1 LTVEYRIGDSLE
13 VLKEYP
19 DDHFDSCVTDPPYGL
34 EFMGKEWDKL
44 AGDWGE
50 TQLEAQKRGGLIG
63 SDGVMRTKTRPFSQH
78 MKTVRYHAGQ
88 SAQAFHARWAK
99 EVYRVL
105 KPGAHL
111 LSFGGTRTYHR
122 MTCAL
127 EDVGFE
133 IRDCLMW
140 LYGSGFP
147 KSHDVGKAIDRHL
160 GGERQV
166 VGVSDAL
173 RGRKS
178 DNKESF
184 GQHIGNQ
191 PVNQYADGYPITEPA
206 TPEASKWQGW
216 GTALKPA
223 YEPIV
228 LARKPLIGTV
238 AENVLMH
245 GTGGI
250 NVDGCRIAIKDE
262 GVPVFLKKGEDSILC
277 YGNGLH
283 GSQRTGEMD
292 SATGR
297 WPSNLLLDEEA
308 AKMLDEQSGELPSG
322 ARPNSYGKVYQKDSA
337 QVYSKYAT
345 VPYFN
350 PLTDSGGASR
360 FFYIAKADRFEREAG
375 LVGNIECSRCKKLV
389 EEGKWPVHEGDHIY
403 NDHPTVKP
411 IELMRYLVRLVTPK
425 GGICLDP
432 FVGSGTTLI
441 ADMFEGVNGIGIE
454 KDAEKEGVIFH
465 RLEYWKPIA
474 EKRKTEEAQERKE
487 QSHRIAETLRTL
499 DHFESDEIEQEQ
511 EQLGDGA
518 LKGDTKQD

>member
-1 LTVEYRIGDSLE
+1 MTVEYRIGDCLE
-13 VLKEYP
+13 VLKDYP

-34 EFMGKEWDKL
+34 EFMGKEWDAPWKDSAIVTNL
-44 AGDWGE
+44 RSE
-50 TQLEAQKRGGLIG
+50 GGFQ
-63 SDGVMRTKTRPFSQH
+63 DGNGGNPYTRSRIRYQRDSH
-78 MKTVRYHAGQ
+78 LLQQWHTV
-88 SAQAFHARWAK
+88 WAK
-99 EVYRVL
+99 EVLRVL

-166 VGVSDAL
+166 VGISDAL

-250 NVDGCRIAIKDE
+250 NVDGCRIETLPEKPWGRVHPNRGKFPGWELDQNM
-262 GVPVFLKKGEDSILC
+262 VPAPEPNSI
-277 YGNGLH
+277 
-283 GSQRTGEMD
+283 
-292 SATGR
+292 GR
-297 WPSNLLLDEEA
+297 WPSNLLLDEES
-308 AKMLDEQSGELPSG
+308 AKMLDEQSGETNIGHVPSLSGG
-322 ARPNSYGKVYQKDSA
+322 AGGKGIYGTYHPIANQEL
-337 QVYSKYAT
+337 YY
-345 VPYFN
+345 P
-350 PLTDSGGASR
+350 SGGASR

-375 LVGNIECSRCKKLV
+375 LVGNIECSRCNKLA
-389 EEGKWPVHEGDHIY
+389 EEGQWPVHEGDHIY

-411 IELMRYLVRLVTPK
+411 IELMRYLVRLVTPRN
-425 GGICLDP
+425 GLCLDP

-441 ADMFEGVNGIGIE
+441 ADMFEGVNGVGIE
-454 KDAEKEGVIFH
+454 KDAEKKGTIFY
-465 RLEYWKPIA
+465 RLEYWRPIA
-474 EKRKTEEAQERKE
+474 EKRKTEEAQERKD

-499 DHFESDEIEQEQ
+499 DHFESDEIEE
-511 EQLGDGA
+511 EENLGDGTIN
-518 LKGDTKQD
+518 GDTSKVH

>member
-1 LTVEYRIGDSLE
+1 
-13 VLKEYP
+13 
-19 DDHFDSCVTDPPYGL
+19 
-34 EFMGKEWDKL
+34 
-44 AGDWGE
+44 
-50 TQLEAQKRGGLIG
+50 
-63 SDGVMRTKTRPFSQH
+63 
-78 MKTVRYHAGQ
+78 
-88 SAQAFHARWAK
+88 
-99 EVYRVL
+99 
-105 KPGAHL
+105 
-111 LSFGGTRTYHR
+111 

-250 NVDGCRIAIKDE
+250 NVDGCRIEVEDRQEYDFNRRGFHERADLSSRPYE
-262 GVPVFLKKGEDSILC
+262 GGWKPGVVKVGEIL
-277 YGNGLH
+277 
-283 GSQRTGEMD
+283 
-292 SATGR
+292 GR
-297 WPSNLLLDEEA
+297 WPSNLLLDEES
-308 AKMLDEQSGELPSG
+308 AKMLDEQSGITKSEGGFPINLVDDRLHWKGSICSTTG
-322 ARPNSYGKVYQKDSA
+322 GLHDE
-337 QVYSKYAT
+337 
-345 VPYFN
+345 
-350 PLTDSGGASR
+350 GGASR